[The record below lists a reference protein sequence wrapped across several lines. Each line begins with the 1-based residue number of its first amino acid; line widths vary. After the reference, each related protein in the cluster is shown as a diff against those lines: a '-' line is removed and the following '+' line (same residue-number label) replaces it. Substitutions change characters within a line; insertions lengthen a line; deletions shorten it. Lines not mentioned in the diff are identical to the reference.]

1 MTEHRPRKSGFR
13 RIRASTTRPPDPETL
28 FKYLRKAPGIQ
39 YLWSHQAD
47 ILREYGQGYSNK
59 GDVALELPT
68 GTGKTLIGLLIAEYR
83 RRKFDERALYLCP
96 TRQLAWQVGAHAR
109 AYGIEARVLLPCGYE
124 GLNDFHLGNAVGV
137 STYSAIFN
145 TNPRLEEP
153 KTIVLDDA
161 HAAEDYIA
169 SLWSVSISRYELGTL
184 YRRFLRLLEPE
195 MEEALRGFR
204 RRLQFSLGYR
214 SLKGHEEIAM
224 EGVAVADA
232 QAPTKRL

>member
-28 FKYLRKAPGIQ
+28 FKDLRKAPGIQ

-96 TRQLAWQVGAHAR
+96 TRQLAWQVGDHAR

-137 STYSAIFN
+137 HLQRDLQHQPP
-145 TNPRLEEP
+145 PRGTEDHRPRRRACRGGLHREP
-153 KTIVLDDA
+153 LVGEHL
-161 HAAEDYIA
+161 
-169 SLWSVSISRYELGTL
+169 
-184 YRRFLRLLEPE
+184 
-195 MEEALRGFR
+195 ALRVGDSVPPFPPFAR
-204 RRLQFSLGYR
+204 
-214 SLKGHEEIAM
+214 A
-224 EGVAVADA
+224 
-232 QAPTKRL
+232 